1 MEPNETEAK
10 TNENAP
16 ALPAPPK
23 ARKISPAAWVALT
36 LAVGIAA
43 GLALSL
49 LAPVPGTGPGPR
61 PPGMRFDTHADFD
74 VLLSTVSIALL
85 SALVVVYLRTFRQT
99 RANFALGLVVV
110 LFALLLESL
119 VASPVLIGA
128 FGHPFGALAT
138 FFLIADVFKSA
149 AFAVF
154 LYLSLQ

>member
-1 MEPNETEAK
+1 MEPNENKAK
-10 TNENAP
+10 PLENETAQSP
-16 ALPAPPK
+16 LPK
-23 ARKISPAAWVALT
+23 ARKVSPAVWVGLT
-36 LAVGIAA
+36 LAIGIAA

-49 LAPVPGTGPGPR
+49 LAPVPGPGPGPR

-74 VLLSTVSIALL
+74 VLLSTVSVALL
-85 SALVVVYLRTFRQT
+85 SALVLVYLRTFRET

-138 FFLIADVFKSA
+138 FFLIADIFKSA